1 MNYFS
6 TFTPWDF
13 PVAQLDPHAR
23 ILLSPTTYSTRHQ
36 YRFLPPAEV
45 MIDSGAYHHGKRN
58 AKRNRLRTLFDQLA
72 IAEQFPRSRIT
83 IGHCD
88 VLPRPDT
95 DPRSSVH
102 VTLIN
107 AEWFMQQPIQAGY
120 ARMTV
125 AQARTPDEMYLV
137 VTQLAQ
143 FAPDLIGL
151 GGLAALHRRNRK
163 LLPLMIEAAVE
174 GAGDVPLH
182 ALGVTAQ
189 YVLDRLRSNGVFSCD
204 SATAIWC
211 AIYGSV
217 IYARPYRRYRFI
229 SDKSTRPESPQIT
242 GYYSSLAR
250 PLPCVCPVCRENP
263 EQLMGSD
270 TRAKYARC
278 IHNHYHSKLEIEGE
292 GEWQAA
298 YLSAEYQSV
307 MTTLLSSTA
316 SSLSAASSPSLS

>member
-1 MNYFS
+1 MKYFS

-13 PVAQLDPHAR
+13 PVAHLDPTAR
-23 ILLSPTTYSTRHQ
+23 LLLSPTTYSPNFRYPFHS
-36 YRFLPPAEV
+36 PAEV

-58 AKRNRLRTLFDQLA
+58 AKRSRMRTLLDQLT
-72 IAEQFPRSRIT
+72 IAEQFRHSRVT
-83 IGHCD
+83 ISHCD
-88 VLPRPDT
+88 VIPRPDT
-95 DPRSSVH
+95 DPRVSVH
-102 VTLIN
+102 ATLLN
-107 AEWFMQQPIQAGY
+107 AEWFMQQPMPAPY

-137 VTQLAQ
+137 VTQLVQ
-143 FAPDLIGL
+143 FSPNLIGL

-163 LLPLMIEAAVE
+163 LLPLMIEAATE
-174 GAGDVPLH
+174 GAGDVSVH
-182 ALGVTAQ
+182 ALGVTAP
-189 YVLDRLRSNGVFSCD
+189 YVLDCLRRNGVCSCD

-229 SDKSTRPESPQIT
+229 SDKSTRPESPQVT

-250 PLPCVCPVCRENP
+250 PLPCVCPVCRDDP
-263 EQLMGSD
+263 TQLMGSD

-278 IHNHYHSKLEIEGE
+278 IHNHYHAKLDLEGE

-307 MTTLLSSTA
+307 MTTLLSSTT
-316 SSLSAASSPSLS
+316 SSLSAATSPFHN